1 MSKEVFL
8 IIKKEIIETIR
19 NKRKLWP
26 FLFTVIPIFM
36 FFYTKGSESLFPPG
50 YAVYILPVFI
60 STLIGMQ
67 ISSTSLLNE
76 KSTHML
82 DILLAMK
89 IKPLV
94 IVFSKNI
101 FSALF
106 ALIISFIIILM
117 MKTGSIHF
125 FKEDLLTLNLGY
137 FIFIYVI
144 SYLCSGLTFLISLLI
159 REQSIIP
166 MTSSLALI
174 LIIGPIFW
182 LFDINKIPLFSNINL
197 LFISTIILV
206 LNFLISLI
214 CSYVLKNS
222 KFIVSI

>member
-1 MSKEVFL
+1 MYKEVLL

-26 FLFTVIPIFM
+26 FLFAVIPIFM

-106 ALIISFIIILM
+106 GLIISLIIILM
-117 MKTGSIHF
+117 MKTGSIYF

-144 SYLCSGLTFLISLLI
+144 SYLGSGLTFLISLLI

-182 LFDINKIPLFSNINL
+182 LLDINKISCISNINL
-197 LFISTIILV
+197 LLISLLIVV
-206 LNFLISLI
+206 LNFVITQIS
-214 CSYVLKNS
+214 SYILKNS
-222 KFIVSI
+222 KYIISI